1 MRPVT
6 ETSYQRKWRP
16 VVLKVR
22 PLDSGGPAG
31 FALSASSAVSF
42 PELTIQTYH
51 WGLQIGPYL
60 WELIP
65 DGNGNLS
72 YRHDMTWE
80 STVGQGDLGQTRIT
94 DSEIEDIGMWKP
106 PSFHADSK
114 EC

>member
-6 ETSYQRKWRP
+6 ETNYQRKWRP

-65 DGNGNLS
+65 DGNWKSELPAR
-72 YRHDMTWE
+72 Y
-80 STVGQGDLGQTRIT
+80 DLGVYCGARRFGP
-94 DSEIEDIGMWKP
+94 D
-106 PSFHADSK
+106 
-114 EC
+114 